1 MSEGRSGNGIERIEA
16 AFAAAREERR
26 AALMPYLVGGFPDL
40 EVSKR
45 VARAYADAGADLIEL
60 GVPYSDPLADGPVI
74 HAAATEALKAGATLA
89 GVMTI
94 CSELSASHPQLPV
107 LPMVYANMALAQGG
121 EGFAAML
128 AEVGAAGAIVPDL
141 PAGEDAD
148 LPRAMAEHGLAL
160 IPFVAPTTPPD
171 RRRRLVAGAK
181 GFVYVIS
188 LTGVTGER
196 EALPEELTGL
206 VASVREEAG
215 APAAVGFGIG
225 TPERAAE
232 VGAVADG
239 VIIGSRL
246 VRAVADAGDG
256 DAAVAAVTEFLEA
269 TRGAMAAPDSRP
281 VG

>member
-1 MSEGRSGNGIERIEA
+1 MTGLERIDA
-16 AFAAAREERR
+16 AFARARDEGR

-40 EVSKR
+40 ATSGR
-45 VARAYADAGADLIEL
+45 VAHAYAEAGADLIEL

-74 HAAATEALKAGATLA
+74 HAAATEALAAGTTLA
-89 GVMTI
+89 GVLGI
-94 CSELSASHPQLPV
+94 CAEVTSAHAQLPV
-107 LPMVYANMALAQGG
+107 LPMVYANMALAPGA
-121 EGFAAML
+121 EAFAEML
-128 AEVGAAGAIVPDL
+128 ADAGAAGAIVPDL
-141 PAGEDAD
+141 PLGEDAD
-148 LPRAMAEHGLAL
+148 LPAAMAERGLAL

-171 RRRRLVAGAK
+171 RRRRLVAGAQ

-196 EALPEELTGL
+196 EALPEELTEL
-206 VASVREEAG
+206 VAAVREEAG

-225 TPERAAE
+225 TPERAGE

-246 VRAVADAGDG
+246 VRAVADAADGDG
-256 DAAVAAVTEFLEA
+256 AVAAVTEFLEA
-269 TRGAMAAPDSRP
+269 TRAAMAAPGGRA